1 MSTLD
6 LDAKAMPRP
15 ALRRWPLVLFSR
27 QRCYSNQAH
36 GMTRLVRFGVSIEE
50 ELLRRFDRLV
60 AGGGAANRSEALRD
74 LIRGRLVEEEVSDET
89 AEGFGVLTL
98 VYDHHRREL
107 QERLTQAQHAHGE
120 HIIATTHVHIDHHRC
135 LEVILLRGPVGAIRE
150 LATALGGF
158 KGVQHSRLVLT
169 AGDM

>member
-1 MSTLD
+1 M
-6 LDAKAMPRP
+6 
-15 ALRRWPLVLFSR
+15 
-27 QRCYSNQAH
+27 NE
-36 GMTRLVRFGVSIEE
+36 LVRFGVSIEGQ
-50 ELLRRFDRLV
+50 LLRRFDRLI
-60 AGGGAANRSEALRD
+60 AAGGAANRSEALRD
-74 LIRGRLVEEEVSDET
+74 LIRARLVEEEVSDEA

-98 VYDHHRREL
+98 VYDHHRRDL

-120 HIIATTHVHIDHHRC
+120 QIIATTHVHIDHHRC

>member
-1 MSTLD
+1 
-6 LDAKAMPRP
+6 
-15 ALRRWPLVLFSR
+15 
-27 QRCYSNQAH
+27 
-36 GMTRLVRFGVSIEE
+36 MTRIIRFGVSIEE
-50 ELLRRFDRLV
+50 DLLRRFDRLI
-60 AGGGAANRSEALRD
+60 AAGGAANRSEAFRD
-74 LIRGRLVEEEVSDET
+74 LIRARLVEEEVADEA

-120 HIIATTHVHIDHHRC
+120 QIIATTHVHIDHHRC
-135 LEVILLRGPVGAIRE
+135 LEVILLRGPVGGIRE
-150 LATALGGF
+150 LATTLGGF